1 LYPKDLRR
9 HKTTHT
15 GSKHYKCPLCH
26 KSFSRKDNLRRHV
39 NNEHGASDVALPDGV
54 PVVARSGSAGG
65 DDSDTEVP
73 PKRDGSDGVVK
84 NGARGKEKVQS
95 YIGMDNNRPQNTALA
110 SHHANPYQDATQGTG
125 RIYEPSNRAQ
135 APGASNLTTVN
146 TQTDPRNNVLLVRP
160 KPRPRAI
167 PNANPTPPYHPPVR
181 TGITLICPFRRMK
194 PLVHYCYSHPATIKN
209 LVHHMKTTHN
219 TFFHTYCLQIFPS
232 QAALT
237 AHDKQRVCCRS
248 CKKNCGTREIKAT
261 HVCKPSELTLDQ
273 MWHHL
278 YMIACGDGVWHNPFH
293 GEDYDGAEQEA
304 RLRYPPAMPSASG
317 AGAPPGPAPAPPPAP
332 SPASSTRRR
341 PAPLQHRPMPESN
354 GSMPPDDESSDD
366 GGGSMRPAPRTSPG
380 GSEVSRY
387 AAAAAAEGK
396 AHEYERSNQR
406 TNGEGVYNA
415 ATYPE
420 DDHSGDSNHSGDSDD
435 SDDSD
440 DIDESCDDDIED
452 YDDESVMS
460 LPTSP
465 AELKNCIRN
474 LERAL
479 EVLRINNEN
488 VKLDRDKIMRERD
501 STRRDLAI
509 KSHEY
514 DRIKLDRYNIMAD
527 RDRLRKDLDRER
539 TLSRQLTATG
549 DERLLHISRLEME
562 NRSLKATN
570 GAAAAV
576 AAAATSRAADRY
588 GADDGGF
595 LGDGDAATT
604 RGAKRRRAQQPWRQQ
619 QQPQP
624 PPTEAT
630 LEPPSL
636 VAGSDTASSS
646 ARTRAPRGGVPPAPA
661 PPLASLLPPPPP
673 PGAGRKAASG
683 PVMAAMEEGV
693 QWGSSPDIWLNYPSP
708 FDLDAGAGGVAY
720 TYQGLQ

>member
-1 LYPKDLRR
+1 MCDECDASFLYPKDLRR

-54 PVVARSGSAGG
+54 PVVARTGSGGA

-73 PKRDGSDGVVK
+73 LKTTRERSDGVVK
-84 NGARGKEKVQS
+84 NGARGKEKMQS
-95 YIGMDNNRPQNTALA
+95 YIGMDNNRLHNTTLA
-110 SHHANPYQDATQGTG
+110 SHRPYQDAAQATG
-125 RIYEPSNRAQ
+125 RIYEPTTTTNQTTATRVQVTTTSNQ
-135 APGASNLTTVN
+135 AAVN
-146 TQTDPRNNVLLVRP
+146 TTQNGGNMLFVRP

-167 PNANPTPPYHPPVR
+167 PNATPTPPYHPPVR

-194 PLVHYCYSHPATIKN
+194 PLIHYCYSHPATIKN

-232 QAALT
+232 QTALT

-248 CKKNCGTREIKAT
+248 CKKNCGTRDIKAT

-293 GEDYDGAEQEA
+293 GEDYEGAEQEA

-317 AGAPPGPAPAPPPAP
+317 AAAPPPSGPAPAAPPAP
-332 SPASSTRRR
+332 SPASSSRRR
-341 PAPLQHRPMPESN
+341 PAPLQHRPMPEST

-380 GSEVSRY
+380 GSDVSRY
-387 AAAAAAEGK
+387 AAGGESTAR
-396 AHEYERSNQR
+396 EYERSNQR
-406 TNGEGVYNA
+406 RNGEGVHDAGNS
-415 ATYPE
+415 PQ
-420 DDHSGDSNHSGDSDD
+420 
-435 SDDSD
+435 
-440 DIDESCDDDIED
+440 DDDGDDASDEEIED
-452 YDDESVMS
+452 NDDS

-465 AELKNCIRN
+465 AALKDRIRD

-479 EVLRINNEN
+479 EVMRINNEN
-488 VKLDRDKIMRERD
+488 VEHDRDNTK
-501 STRRDLAI
+501 RDLAN
-509 KSHEY
+509 KTRDY
-514 DRIKLDRYNIMAD
+514 DRMGLDRHSIVVD
-527 RDRLRKDLDRER
+527 RDRLREDRDRYR

-549 DERLLHISRLEME
+549 EERLALISRLELD
-562 NRSLKATN
+562 NRSRRTAA

-576 AAAATSRAADRY
+576 AAGATSRTRD
-588 GADDGGF
+588 DDGVDVDDIGCVF
-595 LGDGDAATT
+595 SDGEDDDTET
-604 RGAKRRRAQQPWRQQ
+604 RSTKRKRTQRW
-619 QQPQP
+619 QP
-624 PPTEAT
+624 PPPTGAT

-636 VAGSDTASSS
+636 IAASDTVSSS
-646 ARTRAPRGGVPPAPA
+646 ARTRGSRRGGVPAAAPL
-661 PPLASLLPPPPP
+661 PMLQLPGMGSKAS
-673 PGAGRKAASG
+673 SH
-683 PVMAAMEEGV
+683 PVEVAEEGV
-693 QWGSSPDIWLNYPSP
+693 QGGSSPDWWLKFQTV
-708 FDLDAGAGGVAY
+708 FDQDAGTNGMGY
-720 TYQGLQ
+720 I